1 MYILA
6 EVQIWQNVV
15 SGLFCPNNIPDI
27 VPKTGGTLSL
37 YPYFPIEKIN
47 HFTYN

>member
-1 MYILA
+1 MYILWKSGYGRNA
-6 EVQIWQNVV
+6 V

-27 VPKTGGTLSL
+27 VPETGGALSL